1 LVWESTSE
9 YHTQR
14 DFKYQSRDVMIVTY
28 NNLKLRGNIVKKLLA
43 IVATILISSYNL
55 NIVIDS
61 FRIFEINTTII
72 AQKE

>member
-1 LVWESTSE
+1 
-9 YHTQR
+9 
-14 DFKYQSRDVMIVTY
+14 MIVTY